1 MAIDI
6 YWILL
11 ENKKQYQVRPK
22 NWVKLNLIPW
32 MIVSGKNILLLTHA
46 RPLQTWFGLDFL

>member
-11 ENKKQYQVRPK
+11 ENKKLYQVRPK

-32 MIVSGKNILLLTHA
+32 MIVAGKNILLLTHP
-46 RPLQTWFGLDFL
+46 RPLQAWFGLEFL